1 MNFYSLY
8 FPAFG
13 LKLPIGTAET
23 DGKAYPLQT
32 HELQGYYVR
41 GRLTKSAGDDCEPTL
56 E

>member
-32 HELQGYYVR
+32 HELLKDTTFADALQSQR
-41 GRLTKSAGDDCEPTL
+41 ETIASQR
-56 E
+56 